1 MYIYILYNINRAT
14 YSLYTDL
21 WSMYSESMT
30 QNNLWLP
37 FVLYLL
43 KPGGMCHVQLLIT
56 NLVLVF
62 AFAEAKVDFLAM

>member
-1 MYIYILYNINRAT
+1 
-14 YSLYTDL
+14 
-21 WSMYSESMT
+21 MYSESMT